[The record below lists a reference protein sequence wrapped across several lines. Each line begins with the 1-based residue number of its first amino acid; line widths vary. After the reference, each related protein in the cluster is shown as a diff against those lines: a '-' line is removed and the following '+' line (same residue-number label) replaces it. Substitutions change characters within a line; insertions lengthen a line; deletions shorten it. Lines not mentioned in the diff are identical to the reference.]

1 MTVFKLALITVT
13 QCTIIGLACVA
24 IANIILG
31 VY

>member
-13 QCTIIGLACVA
+13 QCIIIGLACVA
-24 IANIILG
+24 IVNIIWG